1 MTAERSNDL
10 ALAALIVSIIAHI
23 GVMYYMSSHT
33 MAQLPSQIHRTRNH
47 VPMQMGSQAMA
58 PESLHFEVLKDL
70 EPLKNSPGAEIESPA
85 PAVGEFEDTSS
96 MPSAPAAPEFDLPT
110 MSVPVPVEEAAPPL
124 SERFSAQVGDDIFA
138 TPIAPVT
145 TASMGQYAASAV
157 AEETES
163 AKEEIV
169 TLADIP
175 DVLVPEFE
183 LPAIANMFGGE
194 EDVKGEI
201 AAVAL
206 QKEESEKAEEF
217 IPTDTVLPS
226 VDEKVVEAE
235 KAAVRDLLDVVDAGD
250 LETFVSISTAS
261 AMEGDYVYF
270 SLQFK
275 PDADLPT
282 MPKDIVVL
290 IDASGSIGKDR
301 LSSCVDAA
309 KRILRSCTNTGDRFN
324 LVAFRDR
331 FSYAFKNWQECNKK
345 SLNDADKWLEKLG
358 AHGRTDVFATIRSVL
373 TLPRDPARPLI
384 AIVVTDGDANAG
396 ISETSEILSKF
407 TELNDGLVS
416 VYMYGVKREANRE
429 LIDVLTHGNRG
440 ESFIYGGERWN
451 AGSGIETLAERFRD
465 PVLSDLRIVFT
476 QDSEAE
482 IYPQRLRNLYR
493 GEGVDLVG
501 RVKADKRNVS
511 FSIRGLN
518 NGKPYEGFFNVN
530 LATGGNVIYDSHLS
544 QKWKQEKSI
553 DDKLK

>member
-1 MTAERSNDL
+1 
-10 ALAALIVSIIAHI
+10 
-23 GVMYYMSSHT
+23 
-33 MAQLPSQIHRTRNH
+33 
-47 VPMQMGSQAMA
+47 
-58 PESLHFEVLKDL
+58 
-70 EPLKNSPGAEIESPA
+70 
-85 PAVGEFEDTSS
+85 
-96 MPSAPAAPEFDLPT
+96 
-110 MSVPVPVEEAAPPL
+110 
-124 SERFSAQVGDDIFA
+124 
-138 TPIAPVT
+138 
-145 TASMGQYAASAV
+145 
-157 AEETES
+157 
-163 AKEEIV
+163 
-169 TLADIP
+169 
-175 DVLVPEFE
+175 
-183 LPAIANMFGGE
+183 
-194 EDVKGEI
+194 
-201 AAVAL
+201 
-206 QKEESEKAEEF
+206 
-217 IPTDTVLPS
+217 
-226 VDEKVVEAE
+226 
-235 KAAVRDLLDVVDAGD
+235 
-250 LETFVSISTAS
+250 
-261 AMEGDYVYF
+261 MEGDYVYF